1 MTISRDTLKAMIR
14 DFQGFDLSDEELEII
29 RPELETYLAELEI
42 LKDLDLSDVMSA
54 RLLQAKE
61 RGDLQ

>member
-42 LKDLDLSDVMSA
+42 LKDLDLCDVMSA